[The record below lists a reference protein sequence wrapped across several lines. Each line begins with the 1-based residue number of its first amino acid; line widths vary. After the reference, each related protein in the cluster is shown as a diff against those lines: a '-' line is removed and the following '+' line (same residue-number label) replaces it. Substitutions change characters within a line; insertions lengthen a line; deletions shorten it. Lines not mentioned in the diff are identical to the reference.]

1 MLLKKL
7 KIGQKLFLGFG
18 IVTMIMIMVIAYSYI
33 NFRKESEAVD
43 WSVHSYKVISES
55 DAILTSLINME
66 TGARG
71 YVITGDKTFLEPFY
85 KGKVDYQDHY
95 TKMQE
100 LSKDSPDQLI
110 RLAMVD
116 KYYKEW
122 SEWEDKDIIAVR
134 ENVSS
139 GTSQISDLI
148 KTIQSGF
155 GKQKMDSIRGVLNDI
170 NQKEYKTL
178 GERDNALKIMERQ
191 TQYIM
196 TSGGGFAT
204 ILAFIIAA
212 LVIRMVVNPVRIV
225 TNTFKEIA
233 EGDVDLEVRLN
244 IDSKDEL
251 GDMSKNFNK
260 FMTKLKE
267 LIDGNKNETW
277 LKVGKAE
284 LNEHIRGKQD
294 IEELSRDIIKH
305 ISKYTEA
312 QIGAL
317 YIRNEDEVFKRIGSY
332 CYRENEKTISEFK
345 SGEGIVGQV
354 ALEKQPIIIR
364 DVPEDYMKIVSGL
377 GEVSPN
383 NILVVPCMYEG
394 NVEAIIEIGVL
405 GKLSDLK
412 LQFVN
417 QISSNVAMSINSLKA
432 QIKMNELLNKTLI
445 QSEELQAQQEELR
458 QNNTELSL
466 QTKAL
471 KASEESLQV
480 QQEELKMINEELEE
494 KTQILEEQKKNI
506 ITKNKNLEKAK
517 LDIQEKADEL
527 ELANKYK
534 SEFLA
539 NMSHELRTPLNSILV
554 LSKLLG
560 EKKLNEPVTEKQ
572 LEYAKTINSSG
583 KDLLNIINDI
593 LDISKVEAGK
603 LDISIEKVDIYDFV
617 DQLNRSFMPIA
628 NEKQIK
634 FNIQLGKHL
643 PKFINTDEQR
653 LKQIVNN
660 LLSNAFKFT
669 SAGEVAINISSSS
682 KLEVSDTH
690 QESQSFKQERCK
702 YINISIS
709 DTGIGI
715 PKDKQDIIFEAFK
728 QADGST
734 SRKYGGTGL
743 GLSISRQLA
752 QLLGGAI
759 TLESEVGR
767 GSNFKLTMPVDYYN
781 SLESVDISDDNI
793 NTDILRKASLEVVAE
808 TDFINLPKEEAI
820 ANNQYKDIIAYDEK
834 SILIIEDNEQF
845 VSVLSELIIEK
856 GYMTIVALNGQ
867 DGIEKAIKHRPQA
880 ILLDIGLPDIN
891 GWKVLE
897 MLQHNIVT
905 KNIPVH
911 IISGRED
918 IMQRKDMNNLI
929 GYLKKPVD
937 MNELNTVFIKIEK
950 ENLKQGSKVLIAN
963 ESDDEAAAIV
973 NILEEKGCKCYISN
987 SGSEVESLL
996 GAHKFDCLILDL
1008 QLKDMGALELL
1019 TRLRYDNYI
1028 TIPII
1033 IYTNKRIA
1041 KEDAENLNKYADSI
1055 IIKGNYSVE
1064 RLIDEAS
1071 LFIHSL
1077 DNKSNSKDIELKDID
1092 YDKEDCLKD
1101 KKVLIVD
1108 DDMRN
1113 VFALSNILENNG
1125 LKVIVGR
1132 NGNEAM
1138 ERFEQHPDTDL
1149 VLMDV
1154 MMPEMDGYD
1163 AMRELREKE
1172 KNRRI
1177 PIIAITAKA
1186 MKDDRQKCIEAGADD
1201 YLTKPIDMD
1210 KLISLLR
1217 VWLYKC

>member
-1 MLLKKL
+1 MLLKKF

-18 IVTMIMIMVIAYSYI
+18 IVTLIMIMVIAYAYI
-33 NFRKESEAVD
+33 NFRKESQAVD

-55 DAILTSLINME
+55 DAILISLINME

-71 YVITGDKTFLEPFY
+71 YVITGDKTFLEPFN
-85 KGKVDYQDHY
+85 KGKADYQEHY
-95 TKMQE
+95 KKMQE

-122 SEWEDKDIIAVR
+122 AEWEDKDIIAVR
-134 ENVSS
+134 ENVSA

-148 KTIQSGF
+148 KTVQSGV
-155 GKQKMDSIRGVLNDI
+155 GKQKMDTIRAALNDI
-170 NQKEYKTL
+170 NQDEYQTL

-225 TNTFKEIA
+225 TNTFREIA

-244 IDSKDEL
+244 TDSNDEL

-294 IEELSRDIIKH
+294 IEDLSTDIIKH
-305 ISKYTEA
+305 VSKYINA

-317 YIRNEDEVFKRIGSY
+317 YLKDEDEVFKRLGSY
-332 CYRENEKTISEFK
+332 CYRENEKTINEFRP
-345 SGEGIVGQV
+345 GEGIVGQV
-354 ALEKQPIIIR
+354 ALEKHSIIMR
-364 DVPEDYMKIVSGL
+364 DVPKDYMKITSGL

-383 NILVVPCMYEG
+383 NILVVPCIYEG
-394 NVEAIIEIGVL
+394 KVEAIIELGVF
-405 GKLSDLK
+405 GELSELK
-412 LQFVN
+412 QQFVN
-417 QISSNVAMSINSLKA
+417 QISSNVAMSINSVKA
-432 QIKMNELLNKTLI
+432 QIKMKELLNKTLI

-480 QQEELKMINEELEE
+480 QQEELRMINEELEE

-506 ITKNKNLEKAK
+506 TTKNKVLEKAK

-560 EKKLNEPVTEKQ
+560 EKKLNEPLTEKQ

-603 LDISIEKVDIYDFV
+603 LDVSIEKVYIQDFAE
-617 DQLNRSFMPIA
+617 QLQRSFAPIA
-628 NEKQIK
+628 NEKQVK
-634 FNIQLGKHL
+634 FDIQFGKQL
-643 PKFINTDEQR
+643 PEFINTDEQR

-669 SAGEVAINISSSS
+669 SEGEVIINISSSS
-682 KLEVSDTH
+682 DLEGSKVH
-690 QESQSFKQERCK
+690 QENQVPKEEKHK

-759 TLESEVGR
+759 TLESEIGR
-767 GSNFKLTMPVDYYN
+767 GSNFKLIMPVDYYN
-781 SLESVDISDDNI
+781 SLDSVDVSDHNM
-793 NTDILRKASLEVVAE
+793 NTGILRQSSLEEVAKN
-808 TDFINLPKEEAI
+808 DLIDLPKEEAI
-820 ANNQYKDIIAYDEK
+820 TNNQYKDILAYDEN

-856 GYMTIVALNGQ
+856 GYVVRAAYNGQ
-867 DGIEKAIKHRPQA
+867 EGIEKAIKHRPQA

-891 GWKVLE
+891 GWKILE
-897 MLQHNIVT
+897 MLQDNVVT
-905 KNIPVH
+905 KDIPVH

-918 IMQRKDMNNLI
+918 IKQRKDMNNLI
-929 GYLKKPVD
+929 GYLKKPVGT
-937 MNELNTVFIKIEK
+937 NELNMVFSKIEK

-963 ESDDEAAAIV
+963 EYDDEAAAIV
-973 NILEEKGCKCYISN
+973 DILDGTGCKCHISSN
-987 SGSEVESLL
+987 GLEVESLL
-996 GAHKFDCLILDL
+996 ETHRFDCLILDL
-1008 QLKDMGALELL
+1008 QLKDMSALELL
-1019 TRLRYDNYI
+1019 TRLRNDNAI

-1033 IYTNKRIA
+1033 IYTSKKIA
-1041 KEDAENLNKYADSI
+1041 EEDAENLNKYADSI
-1055 IIKGNYSVE
+1055 IIKGSYSVE
-1064 RLIDEAS
+1064 RLVDEAS

-1077 DNKSNSKDIELKDID
+1077 DNNNKNRDIESKVLDF
-1092 YDKEDCLKD
+1092 DKEDCLKD
-1101 KKVLIVD
+1101 KKILIVD

-1125 LKVIVGR
+1125 MKVIVGR
-1132 NGNEAM
+1132 NGKEAIQ
-1138 ERFEQHPDTDL
+1138 RFEQHQDIDL

-1163 AMRELREKE
+1163 AMRELRDME

>member
-1 MLLKKL
+1 MLLKRL

-18 IVTMIMIMVIAYSYI
+18 IVTLLMIMVIAYTYI

-71 YVITGDKTFLEPFY
+71 YVITGDKTFLEPFN

-95 TKMQE
+95 TRMQE

-110 RLAMVD
+110 RLSMLD

-122 SEWEDKDIIAVR
+122 AEWEAKDIISVR
-134 ENVSS
+134 ENVSY
-139 GTSQISDLI
+139 GGAQISDLV
-148 KTIQSGF
+148 KTIQSGV
-155 GKQKMDSIRGVLNDI
+155 GKQKMDAIRAVLNDI

-178 GERDNALKIMERQ
+178 GERDTALKKMEKQ

-204 ILAFIIAA
+204 VLAFIIAG
-212 LVIRMVVNPVRIV
+212 LVIRIVVNPVRIV

-233 EGDVDLEVRLN
+233 EGEVDLEVRLN
-244 IDSKDEL
+244 ADSNDEL
-251 GDMSKNFNK
+251 GEMSKNFNK
-260 FMTKLKE
+260 FMAKLKE
-267 LIDGNKNETW
+267 LIDGNRNETW
-277 LKVGKAE
+277 LKVGKSE

-294 IEELSRDIIKH
+294 LETLSTDIIKH
-305 ISKYTEA
+305 ISKYINA
-312 QIGAL
+312 QISAL
-317 YIRNEDEVFKRIGSY
+317 YLRDEDEVFKRTGSY
-332 CYRENEKTISEFK
+332 CYREDEETINEFK
-345 SGEGIVGQV
+345 PGEGIVGQV
-354 ALEKQPIIIR
+354 ALEKQPIIVR
-364 DVPEDYMKIVSGL
+364 DVPKDYMKIASAL
-377 GEVSPN
+377 GQASPD
-383 NILVVPCMYEG
+383 NIVVVPCMYEG
-394 NVEAIIEIGVL
+394 KVEVIIELGVF
-405 GKLSDLK
+405 GELSNLK
-412 LQFVN
+412 MQFVN
-417 QISSNVAMSINSLKA
+417 QISSNVAMSINSVKA

-471 KASEESLQV
+471 KASEESLQI
-480 QQEELKMINEELEE
+480 QQEELRMINEELQE
-494 KTQILEEQKKNI
+494 KTQILEAQKKNI
-506 ITKNKNLEKAK
+506 VSKNKVLERARQ
-517 LDIQEKADEL
+517 DIQEKADEL

-554 LSKLLG
+554 LSKLIG
-560 EKKLNEPVTEKQ
+560 DKKVNEPLTEKQ

-583 KDLLNIINDI
+583 QDLLKIINDI

-603 LDISIEKVDIYDFV
+603 LDISVEKVDIYDFV
-617 DQLNRSFMPIA
+617 EQLRRSFAPLA
-628 NEKQIK
+628 SEKRIK
-634 FNIQLGKHL
+634 FNIHLDKQL
-643 PKFINTDEQR
+643 PKFISTDEQR

-669 SAGEVAINISSSS
+669 SAGDITINISYSSELYES
-682 KLEVSDTH
+682 EFH
-690 QESQSFKQERCK
+690 QKERYK

-743 GLSISRQLA
+743 GLSISRHLA

-767 GSNFKLTMPVDYYN
+767 GSSFKLTMPVDYYKV
-781 SLESVDISDDNI
+781 LESVDINDDNM
-793 NTDILRKASLEVVAE
+793 NMDILRQSSLEEAVE
-808 TDFINLPKEEAI
+808 IGLIDLPKEEALS
-820 ANNQYKDIIAYDEK
+820 NNQYKDVLEYDDN

-856 GYMTIVALNGQ
+856 GYVSIAAYNGQ
-867 DGIEKAIKHRPQA
+867 EGIEKAINYRPQA

-891 GWKVLE
+891 GWKVLD
-897 MLQHNIVT
+897 MLQENVVT
-905 KNIPVH
+905 KDIPVH

-918 IMQRKDMNNLI
+918 INQRKDTSNLI

-937 MNELNTVFIKIEK
+937 MNALNIVFSKIER
-950 ENLKQGSKVLIAN
+950 ENLRQYSRVLIAN
-963 ESDDEAAAIV
+963 ENDEEAAAIV
-973 NILEEKGCKCYISN
+973 DILEGTGCKCHITS
-987 SGSEVESLL
+987 SGLEVENLL
-996 GAHKFDCLILDL
+996 ETHKFDCLILDL
-1008 QLKDMGALELL
+1008 LLKDMESLELL
-1019 TRLRYDNYI
+1019 TRLRHDNAI
-1028 TIPII
+1028 TLPII
-1033 IYTNKRIA
+1033 IYTNKKI
-1041 KEDAENLNKYADSI
+1041 KEEDAENLNKYADSI

-1077 DNKSNSKDIELKDID
+1077 HNNCNNKDID
-1092 YDKEDCLKD
+1092 SKGIDHEEVDCLND
-1101 KKVLIVD
+1101 KKILIVD

-1125 LKVIVGR
+1125 LKVVVGR
-1132 NGNEAM
+1132 NGKEAM
-1138 ERFEQHPDTDL
+1138 ERFDQHKDIDL

-1154 MMPEMDGYD
+1154 MMPEMDGYS
-1163 AMRELREKE
+1163 AMRELRANE
-1172 KNRRI
+1172 KNTRI
-1177 PIIAITAKA
+1177 PIIAVTAKA
-1186 MKDDRQKCIEAGADD
+1186 MKDDRQKCIEAGAND